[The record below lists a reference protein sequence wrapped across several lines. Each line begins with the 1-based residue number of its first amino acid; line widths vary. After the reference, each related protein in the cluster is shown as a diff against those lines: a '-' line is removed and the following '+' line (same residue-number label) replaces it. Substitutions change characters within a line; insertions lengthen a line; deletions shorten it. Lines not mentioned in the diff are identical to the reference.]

1 MRLLRGLLNAVKRA
15 LGFLWAVLS
24 FKHLRQA
31 LKNRKKK
38 TPYSD
43 PLAIYSEA
51 VEIVGEKP
59 RAFVIDYDEQGGLAY
74 KILFGKE
81 PKQGRPKKEEK
92 EPEN

>member
-1 MRLLRGLLNAVKRA
+1 MLKAIGNAIKRA
-15 LGFLWAVLS
+15 SAFLWAVIT

-51 VEIVGEKP
+51 VETVGEKP
-59 RAFVIDYDEQGGLAY
+59 RAFVIDYDDQGGLAY

>member
-1 MRLLRGLLNAVKRA
+1 MLKALGNAVKR
-15 LGFLWAVLS
+15 LFRFLWAVIT

-51 VEIVGEKP
+51 VTIVGERP

-92 EPEN
+92 ADD